1 MKEAEMPKNAK
12 SLQQRVTELETK
24 LEEVAKRLP
33 TAEPSWKKIVGLF
46 GHDPADARAFEEAMR
61 LGRAYRESL
70 RPKSRPRKSAN
81 ARPRH

>member
-1 MKEAEMPKNAK
+1 MPKSAK

-33 TAEPSWKKIVGLF
+33 TSEPSWKKVVGLF
-46 GHDPADARAFEEAMR
+46 GEDSADAEAFDEAMR
-61 LGRAYRESL
+61 LGRTYRESL
-70 RPKSRPRKSAN
+70 RPKARSRKTAN

>member
-1 MKEAEMPKNAK
+1 MPKSAK

-33 TAEPSWKKIVGLF
+33 TAEPNWKKIVGLF
-46 GHDPADARAFEEAMR
+46 GEDPADSEAFDEAMR

-70 RPKSRPRKSAN
+70 RPKSRSRKTAN
-81 ARPRH
+81 ARPCH

>member
-1 MKEAEMPKNAK
+1 MPKNAK

-46 GHDPADARAFEEAMR
+46 SEDPADAEAFDEAMR
-61 LGRAYRESL
+61 LGCAYRESL
-70 RPKSRPRKSAN
+70 RPKARSRKTAN
-81 ARPRH
+81 ARPHH